1 MKQRLYNVAFT
12 VVLCAVC
19 AGALTFANTYW
30 GPIYQENL
38 KRDRYAAAIEA
49 TGVVEKAPSGAAQ
62 VRDLFM
68 GSIRETKTEGVLKVM
83 DGDKL
88 VAWAVEVKGQGL
100 EGPIHAFLG
109 VETDRETVIAFR
121 VYHQEETP
129 GLGSRCKDPEFTGQ
143 FPGKKISGPK
153 GPGMLLVTSA
163 SGPSA
168 SAPSASAPNAFSRIP
183 GATFT
188 SKAVERMLNAGI
200 LQFVAGR
207 KLYPLV
213 LELPKKR
220 FALDG
225 EPRPPFM
232 VPEGVTNVARGRK
245 VKVSDDEEPVMGE
258 IAQITDG
265 VKDAAESAFVEVGFG
280 TMWVQLDF
288 ETPHEIYCA
297 LVWHDH
303 TQKMVY
309 TDVIVQVADDAE
321 FTKNVKT
328 LFNNDRD
335 NSSELGAGAD
345 RDVPE
350 SYEGILIDAQTK
362 TLEGLAPAV
371 ARYIRFYSNG
381 NSVDEM
387 TNRYTEIE
395 VYGKPASEDSGDGD
409 SGGADAGPEGEE

>member
-1 MKQRLYNVAFT
+1 MNQRLYNVGFT

-30 GPIYQENL
+30 GPVYQENL

-49 TGVVEKAPSGAAQ
+49 TGVVEKAPRGAAE
-62 VRDLFM
+62 VRDIYM
-68 GSIRETKTEGVLKVM
+68 RSIHETKTEGVLKVM

-88 VAWAVEVKGQGL
+88 VAWAIEVKGQGL

-109 VETDRETVIAFR
+109 VATDRETVIGFR

-129 GLGSRCKDPEFTGQ
+129 GVGSRCKDPEFTDQ
-143 FPGKKISGPK
+143 FPDRIITMPT
-153 GPGMLLVTSA
+153 GPGMKRVRTPKEA
-163 SGPSA
+163 YEFA
-168 SAPSASAPNAFSRIP
+168 NMP

-200 LQFVAGR
+200 LQFVAGK
-207 KLYPLV
+207 KLYPLA
-213 LELPKKR
+213 LELPKKT

-232 VPEGVTNVARGRK
+232 APEGVTNIARGRK
-245 VKVSDDEEPVMGE
+245 AKVSDDEEPVMGE

-265 VKDAAESAFVEVGFG
+265 VKDAAEDTYVEIGFG

-297 LVWHDH
+297 IVWHDH

-328 LFNNDRD
+328 IFNNDRD

-350 SYEGILIDAQTK
+350 SFEGILIDAQTK
-362 TLEGLAPAV
+362 DLMGLEPAV
-371 ARYIRFYSNG
+371 GRYIRFYSNG

-387 TNRYTEIE
+387 TNRYTEVE
-395 VYGKPASEDSGDGD
+395 VYGKPASGD
-409 SGGADAGPEGEE
+409 SGGGDADGADARPGDEE